1 MMQPVPLDVL
11 PYAEFGRMRLGS
23 FVPPGTELVEQ
34 SYVEWMDGL
43 WLHEGIGFT
52 GFGRLMA
59 ESDQTAGLG
68 EQHCGERQHMGV
80 THALRG

>member
-23 FVPPGTELVEQ
+23 FVPPGTEIVEQ

-43 WLHEGIGFT
+43 GYM
-52 GFGRLMA
+52 RVSA
-59 ESDQTAGLG
+59 SLG
-68 EQHCGERQHMGV
+68 SGD
-80 THALRG
+80 